1 MKKKLIALMLSALMC
16 ASLFTACSGQSK
28 APITDE
34 EETEQPADGTE
45 TETEETET
53 DPEDTEEN
61 ADKSGEEQVQGEGE
75 GEEYEEGTS
84 QEDEYYEVS
93 TGLDLD
99 YLAQI
104 LIEIQPEKG
113 NEKPDLAKTEDQEL
127 IGKYYPGLSD
137 MNLLQQICYM
147 PPEEGAPCE
156 IMLVECRS
164 NSDASRAMEIFQTRI
179 NQGTGDGWKNAKTFS
194 MNNLAAMVCLP
205 EGSYIPENLFILD

>member
-28 APITDE
+28 APITE
-34 EETEQPADGTE
+34 EEEAGQSADG

-61 ADKSGEEQVQGEGE
+61 ADKSGNETAQGEA
-75 GEEYEEGTS
+75 EEYEEGTS
-84 QEDEYYEVS
+84 QEEEYYEVS

-113 NEKPDLAKTEDQEL
+113 NEKPDL
-127 IGKYYPGLSD
+127 
-137 MNLLQQICYM
+137 
-147 PPEEGAPCE
+147 
-156 IMLVECRS
+156 ECRS
-164 NSDASRAMEIFQTRI
+164 ASDASRAMELFQTRI
-179 NQGTGDGWKNAKTFS
+179 NKGKEDGWKNAKTFS

>member
-28 APITDE
+28 APITE
-34 EETEQPADGTE
+34 EEEAGQSADG

-61 ADKSGEEQVQGEGE
+61 ADKSGNETAQGEA
-75 GEEYEEGTS
+75 EEYEEGTS
-84 QEDEYYEVS
+84 QEEEYYETS

-127 IGKYYPGLSD
+127 IGKYYPGLAD
-137 MNLLQQICYM
+137 MNLLQQVCYM
-147 PPEEGAPCE
+147 SPEEGAPCE

-164 NSDASRAMEIFQTRI
+164 ASDASRAMELFQTRI
-179 NQGTGDGWKNAKTFS
+179 KKGKEDGWKNAKTFS

>member
-1 MKKKLIALMLSALMC
+1 MKKKLIALLLSALMC
-16 ASLFTACSGQSK
+16 TALFTACTGQSK
-28 APITDE
+28 APLTE
-34 EETEQPADGTE
+34 EEEAGQPADG

-61 ADKSGEEQVQGEGE
+61 ADKSGNENAEEEA
-75 GEEYEEGTS
+75 EEYEEGTS

-127 IGKYYPGLSD
+127 IGKYYPDLSD
-137 MNLLQQICYM
+137 MNLLQQVCYM
-147 PPEEGAPCE
+147 SPEEGSPCE

-164 NSDASRAMEIFQTRI
+164 NSDASRAMEIFQKRI
-179 NQGTGDGWKNAKTFS
+179 NKGKGDGWKNAKTFS

>member
-28 APITDE
+28 APITE
-34 EETEQPADGTE
+34 EEEAGQSADG

-61 ADKSGEEQVQGEGE
+61 ADKSGNETAQGET
-75 GEEYEEGTS
+75 EEYEEGTS
-84 QEDEYYEVS
+84 QEEEYYEVS

-127 IGKYYPGLSD
+127 IGKYYPGLAD
-137 MNLLQQICYM
+137 MNLLQQVCYM
-147 PPEEGAPCE
+147 SPEEGAPCE

-164 NSDASRAMEIFQTRI
+164 GSDASRAMEIFQTRI
-179 NQGTGDGWKNAKTFS
+179 NKGKEAGWKNAKTFS

>member
-28 APITDE
+28 APITE
-34 EETEQPADGTE
+34 EEEAGQSADG

-61 ADKSGEEQVQGEGE
+61 ADKSGNETAQGEA
-75 GEEYEEGTS
+75 EEYEEGTS
-84 QEDEYYEVS
+84 QEEEYYETS

-127 IGKYYPGLSD
+127 IGKYYPGLAD
-137 MNLLQQICYM
+137 MNLLQQVCYM
-147 PPEEGAPCE
+147 SPQEGAPCE

-164 NSDASRAMEIFQTRI
+164 ASDASRAMELFQTSI
-179 NQGTGDGWKNAKTFS
+179 NKGKEDGWKNAKTFS

>member
-28 APITDE
+28 APITE
-34 EETEQPADGTE
+34 EEEAGQSADG

-61 ADKSGEEQVQGEGE
+61 ADKSGNETAQGEA
-75 GEEYEEGTS
+75 EEYEEGTS
-84 QEDEYYEVS
+84 QEEEYYETS

-127 IGKYYPGLSD
+127 IGKYYPGLAD
-137 MNLLQQICYM
+137 MNLLQQVCYM
-147 PPEEGAPCE
+147 SPQEGAPCE

-164 NSDASRAMEIFQTRI
+164 ASEAARAMELFQKRI
-179 NQGTGDGWKNAKTFS
+179 NKGKDAGWKMAKTFS

>member
-28 APITDE
+28 APITE
-34 EETEQPADGTE
+34 EEAGQSADG

-61 ADKSGEEQVQGEGE
+61 ADKSGNETAQGEA
-75 GEEYEEGTS
+75 EEYEEGTS
-84 QEDEYYEVS
+84 QEEEYYETS

-127 IGKYYPGLSD
+127 IGKYYPGLAD
-137 MNLLQQICYM
+137 MNLLQQVCYM
-147 PPEEGAPCE
+147 SPQEGAPCE

-164 NSDASRAMEIFQTRI
+164 ASDASRAMELFQTRI
-179 NQGTGDGWKNAKTFS
+179 NTGKEDGWKNAKTFS